1 MIGCLNISHQ
11 NVRVRHHSADRSL
24 GLDRDEPHHLA
35 ASLFERAIGQNP
47 EGLGPRPETA
57 FYSTAEIQGA
67 FMLPKIALRTSLVS
81 TRVLALWLAAFA
93 IPAIAPA
100 QQPSGAGAPGD
111 SSAKP
116 DSPRPKQE
124 AAPETGGPSK
134 SFIGYVTSRSI
145 VFPDIA
151 TSPEPLSPG
160 GKFKIFVNQAISP
173 AYVLGSAVSAAVNQ
187 ATNSPGP
194 TGQGWDAY
202 GTRVGYSMGRA
213 SSTSF
218 FGTFVFASMFRQDP
232 RFFPES
238 HPRFFRAIKYSA
250 ERIVVTRSDK
260 GKDVFNSSGLLGP
273 LAAEALSNVYLPRSE
288 QTGARTMERY
298 GSDLAW
304 RFAAN
309 VFKEYW
315 PTIFRDMHL
324 QKVMP
329 NPANGGQP

>member
-1 MIGCLNISHQ
+1 M
-11 NVRVRHHSADRSL
+11 
-24 GLDRDEPHHLA
+24 
-35 ASLFERAIGQNP
+35 
-47 EGLGPRPETA
+47 
-57 FYSTAEIQGA
+57 
-67 FMLPKIALRTSLVS
+67 MLKNALRTPLFSPHA
-81 TRVLALWLAAFA
+81 LALWLAALA

-100 QQPSGAGAPGD
+100 QQPSGAGTSNAPA
-111 SSAKP
+111 AKP

-124 AAPETGGPSK
+124 ATPQPSGQTK
-134 SFIGYVTSRSI
+134 GFIGYVTSRSI

-151 TSPEPLSPG
+151 TNPLPLSPA

-173 AYVLGSAVSAAVNQ
+173 AYILGAGVSAAVNQ
-187 ATNSPGP
+187 ANNSPSA
-194 TGQGWDAY
+194 TGQGWEAY
-202 GTRVGYSMGRA
+202 GTRVGYSMARA

-218 FGTFVFASMFRQDP
+218 FGTFVFASILRQDP

-238 HPRFFRAIKYSA
+238 HPSFGRAIKYSA
-250 ERIVVTRSDK
+250 VRIVVTRNDK

-273 LAAEALSNVYLPRSE
+273 LAAEALSNSYLPRSE

-329 NPANGGQP
+329 NPGSGR

>member
-1 MIGCLNISHQ
+1 MLLKNAF
-11 NVRVRHHSADRSL
+11 RT
-24 GLDRDEPHHLA
+24 P
-35 ASLFERAIGQNP
+35 LFFSRI
-47 EGLGPRPETA
+47 
-57 FYSTAEIQGA
+57 
-67 FMLPKIALRTSLVS
+67 
-81 TRVLALWLAAFA
+81 LALWLAVLA
-93 IPAIAPA
+93 IPALVSA
-100 QQPSGAGAPGD
+100 QQPSGGGTSTAP
-111 SSAKP
+111 ATRP
-116 DSPRPKQE
+116 DSPQPKQE
-124 AAPETGGPSK
+124 ASPRASGGSNR
-134 SFIGYVTSRSI
+134 FVGYVTSRSI

-151 TSPEPLSPG
+151 TNPRPLSPA

-173 AYVLGSAVSAAVNQ
+173 AYVLGSGVSAAVNQ
-187 ATNSPGP
+187 ANNSPGS

-218 FGTFVFASMFRQDP
+218 FGTFVFASILRQDP

-238 HPRFFRAIKYSA
+238 HPGFIHAIKYSA
-250 ERIVVTRSDK
+250 VRIVVTRNDK

-273 LAAEALSNVYLPRSE
+273 LAAEALSNAYLPRSE
-288 QTGARTMERY
+288 QTGARSMERY

-309 VFKEYW
+309 IFKEYW

-329 NPANGGQP
+329 NPGNGGQP

>member
-1 MIGCLNISHQ
+1 
-11 NVRVRHHSADRSL
+11 
-24 GLDRDEPHHLA
+24 
-35 ASLFERAIGQNP
+35 
-47 EGLGPRPETA
+47 
-57 FYSTAEIQGA
+57 
-67 FMLPKIALRTSLVS
+67 MLPKIALRTPVFSS
-81 TRVLALWLAAFA
+81 RALALWLAVLAT
-93 IPAIAPA
+93 PALAPA
-100 QQPSGAGAPGD
+100 QQPAGAGSPSA

-116 DSPRPKQE
+116 DSPQPKPE
-124 AAPETGGPSK
+124 AIEQPGGSSK

-173 AYVLGSAVSAAVNQ
+173 AYVLGSGVSAAVNQ

-238 HPRFFRAIKYSA
+238 HPRFLHAIKYSA
-250 ERIVVTRSDK
+250 ERIVVTRNDQ

-273 LAAEALSNVYLPRSE
+273 LAAEALSNSYLPRSE
-288 QTGARTMERY
+288 QTGARSMERY

-315 PTIFRDMHL
+315 PVIFRDMHL

-329 NPANGGQP
+329 NPAYGGQP

>member
-1 MIGCLNISHQ
+1 MLPRI
-11 NVRVRHHSADRSL
+11 ARST
-24 GLDRDEPHHLA
+24 
-35 ASLFERAIGQNP
+35 SLFSSRA
-47 EGLGPRPETA
+47 
-57 FYSTAEIQGA
+57 
-67 FMLPKIALRTSLVS
+67 
-81 TRVLALWLAAFA
+81 LALWLAALA
-93 IPAIAPA
+93 IPALVPA
-100 QQPSGAGAPGD
+100 QQPSGAGAGG
-111 SSAKP
+111 SSATKP
-116 DSPRPKQE
+116 DSPQPKQG
-124 AAPETGGPSK
+124 AAPETTGSSK

-238 HPRFFRAIKYSA
+238 HPKFLHAIKYSA
-250 ERIVVTRSDK
+250 ERIVVTRNDN

-273 LAAEALSNVYLPRSE
+273 LAAEALSNAYLPRSE
-288 QTGARTMERY
+288 QTGARSMERY

-309 VFKEYW
+309 IFKEYW
-315 PTIFRDMHL
+315 PAIFRDMHL

-329 NPANGGQP
+329 APGGGQP

>member
-1 MIGCLNISHQ
+1 M
-11 NVRVRHHSADRSL
+11 R
-24 GLDRDEPHHLA
+24 GLWGGNR
-35 ASLFERAIGQNP
+35 NTC
-47 EGLGPRPETA
+47 GLGPITS
-57 FYSTAEIQGA
+57 FHSTADIQGEI
-67 FMLPKIALRTSLVS
+67 MLPKIRLRTALCSS
-81 TRVLALWLAAFA
+81 RVRALWLAALA
-93 IPAIAPA
+93 IPALAFA
-100 QQPSGAGAPGD
+100 QQPSGAGASG
-111 SSAKP
+111 SSSTKP
-116 DSPRPKQE
+116 DSPQPKQE
-124 AAPETGGPSK
+124 ATPQSGESSK

-151 TSPEPLSPG
+151 TNPLPLSPG

-173 AYVLGSAVSAAVNQ
+173 AYVLGSGVSAAVNQ

-218 FGTFVFASMFRQDP
+218 FGTFVFASILRQDP

-250 ERIVVTRSDK
+250 ERIVVTRNDK
-260 GKDVFNSSGLLGP
+260 GNDVFNSSGLLGP
-273 LAAEALSNVYLPRSE
+273 LAAEALSNAYLPRSE

-329 NPANGGQP
+329 NPANGGQL

>member
-1 MIGCLNISHQ
+1 MLLK
-11 NVRVRHHSADRSL
+11 NVL
-24 GLDRDEPHHLA
+24 CTP
-35 ASLFERAIGQNP
+35 LF
-47 EGLGPRPETA
+47 
-57 FYSTAEIQGA
+57 FS
-67 FMLPKIALRTSLVS
+67 
-81 TRVLALWLAAFA
+81 RVLALCLAAFA
-93 IPAIAPA
+93 IPALAAA
-100 QQPSGAGAPGD
+100 QQPSGAGTPNAP
-111 SSAKP
+111 ATKP
-116 DSPRPKQE
+116 DSPQPKQE
-124 AAPETGGPSK
+124 ASPRASGGTNR
-134 SFIGYVTSRSI
+134 FIGYVTSRSI

-151 TSPEPLSPG
+151 TNPLPLSPA

-173 AYVLGSAVSAAVNQ
+173 AYILGSGVSAAVNQ
-187 ATNSPGP
+187 ANNSPGS

-202 GTRVGYSMGRA
+202 GTRVGYSMARA

-218 FGTFVFASMFRQDP
+218 FGTFVFASILRQDP

-238 HPRFFRAIKYSA
+238 HPSFFRAIKYSA
-250 ERIVVTRSDK
+250 VRIVVTRNDK

-273 LAAEALSNVYLPRSE
+273 LAAEALSNSYLPRSE

-309 VFKEYW
+309 IFKEYW

-329 NPANGGQP
+329 NPGSGR

>member
-1 MIGCLNISHQ
+1 MLHKKALCTPIFACRIL
-11 NVRVRHHSADRSL
+11 AL
-24 GLDRDEPHHLA
+24 GL
-35 ASLFERAIGQNP
+35 
-47 EGLGPRPETA
+47 
-57 FYSTAEIQGA
+57 
-67 FMLPKIALRTSLVS
+67 
-81 TRVLALWLAAFA
+81 LALTLPTFA
-93 IPAIAPA
+93 GA
-100 QQPSGAGAPGD
+100 QQPSGAGASGSP
-111 SSAKP
+111 SSKP
-116 DSPRPKQE
+116 DSPQPKQD
-124 AAPETGGPSK
+124 ATPQTSGHSQ

-151 TSPEPLSPG
+151 TNPLPLSPG

-173 AYVLGSAVSAAVNQ
+173 AYILGSGVSAAINQ
-187 ATNSPGP
+187 ANNSPSS

-202 GTRVGYSMGRA
+202 GTRVGFSMARA

-238 HPRFFRAIKYSA
+238 HPSFFRAIKYSA
-250 ERIVVTRSDK
+250 ERIVITRNDK

-273 LAAEALSNVYLPRSE
+273 LAAEALSNSYLPRSE

-309 VFKEYW
+309 IFKEYW

-324 QKVMP
+324 QKVMS
-329 NPANGGQP
+329 NPGGL